1 MTHGFISRLRKSGS
15 LKYVAVF
22 MAVMLLN
29 SMLYPLRTFALTG
42 GPVQSEYESGY
53 SSGSTDMVDPFT
65 GDFKYGMNLLTI
77 PGMDGGFPINL
88 DYNAGITMDQE
99 ASWVGLGWSLNVG
112 AINRSMRG
120 MPDDFSGEE
129 EYTRES
135 NMKPHWIIGVDF
147 QGIKTGGIPTE
158 AFGIPVDGFNAGG
171 GIYYDS
177 YSGIGI
183 NVDAGLYGP
192 LVGNLGFDASI
203 SYDPNT
209 GYSPDFGLQYPLAK
223 INGVN
228 YGLGMNISL
237 NSYEGLT
244 ALNGSAYCK
253 SGNDSKNM
261 FSVSLPLRQNY
272 PPAIET
278 PMTGTSVGFKVKVG
292 NETAPGI
299 STAKVVKG
307 YYSEFAIAK
316 KDQERSYK
324 VLGYMYDE
332 PHNPLHNYQRD
343 LSYGRSYA
351 QSKELSF
358 VPMPNHTYDIY
369 SASAVGLGLNFRSKR
384 SDIPVLS
391 PVKVKT
397 QTSDMQMGIEF
408 SASTS
413 ISTHFGGN
421 FSGMD
426 MYGSSGHW
434 LGGDDLLQDYA
445 KNNYVAKKT
454 GYRSSYYISTAE
466 TGVGKHNEDARIGN
480 DKCIGL
486 RLVPYFHTALTTG
499 SFYTIRAKALC
510 NYSGGK
516 LEDNYREYRDQVSQN
531 IEYFTNSELNNYGLG
546 VQDNL
551 YSSGQYP
558 CESLSTA
565 YSYNYNSR
573 PENQIGLY
581 SILNTDGSRYEFGL
595 PVYNNKQV
603 DAVFSVDHQANDKV
617 KTVDYLDVDASV
629 DNNNGDDN
637 LFMKNTMPAYAS
649 SYLLTSVVSSDY
661 IDIKGDG
668 PTPDD
673 FGNYVKV
680 NYSKTSSNYKWRIPF
695 TDANYSPGYYSKDG
709 DDKATYM
716 YGEKELYYINSIE
729 TKTHIAVF
737 YVSDREDARG
747 VDLEN
752 NAGMDANN
760 IPQKLDSIALFS
772 KTCDNYGNL
781 ALMIP
786 EKTVHFT
793 YSYSLCEGIPNRVSG
808 IDETGKLTLTSVYYT
823 YKKNKKG
830 AQSPYTFDYNQ
841 STENP
846 DYSMGQTDRWGT
858 YQPER
863 VIGTNP
869 GNTVT
874 SVDNP
879 YTNQLSSYSDRN
891 TNAGVWNLKTINLP
905 SGASIEITYEPD
917 DYGYVQDKPAMEMAR
932 IIATGDANGVVDGI
946 TDFGRVDKNTRRI
959 YFELDNSN
967 TTADSIF
974 NYVLA
979 QDELYFK
986 AFMDLMDRSEYG
998 LDEAYDYVEGYA
1010 KVSKDAGSWGVVD
1023 YGGVHCGFIT
1033 LEAVPVH
1040 ENSGNTH
1047 PFSKAAWQYM
1057 YYSRPELLN
1066 PSLSHNGFIGE
1077 LITQFIALYQNTF
1090 QTLMGLYTTCH
1101 INQYASKMLLSTN
1114 NSKYRPSFVRIPT
1127 IDGIKYGG
1135 GHRVSKIMYHDNWN
1149 DVSAGQSSDY
1159 GQSFEYRLPDGRS
1172 SGVASY
1178 EPLAGGD
1185 ENACRYRLETYS
1197 GDKKKEYRMFNV
1209 EKPLT
1214 EDYYPSP
1221 VVGYSQ
1227 VVVSNI
1233 TPAGIEFKKSGA
1245 GITRYD
1251 FYTAKDFPVT
1261 EEFTDIAKLR
1271 NKQTV
1276 FIPFIG
1282 SKKYNNNAFSQGYLI
1297 TLNNMH
1303 GKLEALSTYKT
1314 NDNPYDPTIEPI
1326 SKTSYIYKTQSPYNP
1341 NGANVLNNIVQVQF
1355 PDGTLSTEE
1364 MGVERDLFVSDNENH
1379 TVVESE
1385 GIQINLEVAP
1395 PVFVPFLLPDVFFD
1409 ESTVQIL
1416 STMKVI
1422 QRNGILDKVVSKGE
1436 GQRSEVQNLVYDAA
1450 TGDPVL
1456 SQALNEFGEPVF
1468 TYNYMAHSYYP
1479 GMESA
1484 NDNYRLSIGGL
1495 SMASGGDVGLSSTQL
1510 SFYTPG
1516 DEIFA
1521 QYGTP
1526 PTYEKLWVNSVG
1538 TNSINLIDETGQTTS
1553 ATGLNI
1559 TTVRSGKRNM
1569 TGLGCGSIV
1578 TLGNP
1583 LSQSIS
1589 NPLFDAI
1596 NYALSS
1602 YGGLYVFCDNK
1613 MPSYCW
1619 NGVTLSYTDC
1629 SGNEVSYGVN
1639 TDNLP
1644 IVRIGI
1650 NDADKCSATIVFAA
1664 NNFSSTEKITAIDFY
1679 DDHLIGHFIDGTT
1692 TREIIGVW
1700 NDPQH
1705 CFEQCMVGVL
1715 HAQST
1720 EFSDNW
1726 TFNYADINDP
1736 DVNGQ
1741 PLSSRSVQNPYR
1753 YGAKGRWFNKSSHT
1767 FLVNRVHESS
1777 SQNDISDDGE
1787 YAYFSIYDWVSG
1799 TNSDEWR
1806 KNSEM
1811 SRYSPFGWALENQD
1825 ILNNK
1830 NSALYG
1836 HYIEGARDIAVAA
1849 ASNCSYFEMAFD
1861 GFEDYAGGNYVFNK
1875 GHGHLNFKMGS
1886 DGDAPILN
1894 PDYAHTGG
1902 YSLQISYGADVS
1914 YTTVSSPTENNN
1926 PYFMPEPP
1934 ATGTKKYVFSAWVN
1948 ITGNHAYSAVATI
1961 KYNGSTIKTITLP
1974 NTGDQIDGWRRMY
1987 GEFEIPAGTFASF
2000 QVILSSGTRTYF
2012 DDIRIHPFN
2021 SSMKT
2026 MVFDAKTMQLKA
2038 ELDDQNFATIYVY
2051 NNEGGIMNVLRE
2063 TAKGRTSVGSMWKN
2077 VRQSY

>member
-1 MTHGFISRLRKSGS
+1 MTHGYISRLRKNGS
-15 LKYVAVF
+15 LKYIAAF
-22 MAVMLLN
+22 MSVMLLN

-65 GDFKYGMNLLTI
+65 GDFKYGINLLTI

-88 DYNAGITMDQE
+88 DYNAGVTMEQE

-129 EYTRES
+129 YTRES
-135 NMKPHWIIGVDF
+135 NMKPHWVIGLDF
-147 QGIKTGGIPTE
+147 QGLKNGGIPTE
-158 AFGIPVDGFNAGG
+158 AFGFPVDGYNAGG

-192 LVGNLGFDASI
+192 LAGNLGFDASI

-209 GYSPDFGLQYPLAK
+209 GYSPDFGLQYRLGE
-223 INGVN
+223 INGVT
-228 YGLGMNISL
+228 YGLGMNVSL
-237 NSYEGLT
+237 NSYEGMT

-253 SGNDSKNM
+253 SGSDTKNM
-261 FSVSLPLRQNY
+261 YGVSLPLRQNY
-272 PPAIET
+272 PPTIET

-292 NETAPGI
+292 KEIATGI

-316 KDQERSYK
+316 KDQEKSFK
-324 VLGYMYDE
+324 VLGYMYDDDS
-332 PHNPLHNYQRD
+332 HASYLRD
-343 LSYGRSYA
+343 VSYGKSYP

-369 SASAVGLGLNFRSKR
+369 SASAVGLGLNFRTKR

-391 PVKVKT
+391 PVKVESAT
-397 QTSDMQMGIEF
+397 TDVQMGIEF
-408 SASTS
+408 SAAT
-413 ISTHFGGN
+413 STHFGGN

-426 MYGSSGHW
+426 MYGSSGRW
-434 LGGDDLLQDYA
+434 LGGDDLLKAYA
-445 KNNYVAKKT
+445 DNNYAAAET
-454 GYRSSYYISTAE
+454 GYRQSYYVSTAE
-466 TGVGKHNEDARIGN
+466 TGVEKYNEDARIGD

-499 SFYTIRAKALC
+499 SFLTIRAKALC
-510 NYSGGK
+510 NYPGGK
-516 LEDNYREYRDQVSQN
+516 LEDNYREYRDQSSQN
-531 IEYFTNSELNNYGLG
+531 IEYFTNSELHNYGLG
-546 VQDNL
+546 VQGNL
-551 YSSGQYP
+551 YSSGEYP
-558 CESLSTA
+558 CESGSTA
-565 YSYNYNSR
+565 GSYNYISHSG
-573 PENQIGLY
+573 NQIGLY

-603 DAVFSVDHQANDKV
+603 DAVFSIDHQSNDKV
-617 KTVDYLDVDASV
+617 KTVGYSTADASV
-629 DNNNGDDN
+629 GNTKGDDN

-649 SYLLTSVVSSDY
+649 SYLLTSIVSSDY
-661 IDIKGDG
+661 IDVQGDG

-680 NYSKTSSNYKWRIPF
+680 NYSKTSNDYKWRIPF

-737 YVSDREDARG
+737 YISDRKDARG
-747 VDLEN
+747 VDLEKST
-752 NAGMDANN
+752 GIDASNK
-760 IPQKLDSIALFS
+760 PQKLDSIALFS
-772 KTCDNYGNL
+772 KTCDNYGDL
-781 ALMIP
+781 GLMIP

-793 YSYSLCEGIPNRVSG
+793 YSYNLCEEIPNRVTG
-808 IDETGKLTLTSVYYT
+808 DGEGNGKLTLTGVYYT
-823 YKKNKKG
+823 YKMNKKG
-830 AQSPYTFDYNQ
+830 VQSPYTFDYNL

-863 VIGTNP
+863 VIGTN
-869 GNTVT
+869 TIT

-905 SGASIEITYEPD
+905 SGASIDITYEPD
-917 DYGYVQDKPAMEMAR
+917 DYAYVQDKPAMEMAR
-932 IIATGDANGVVDGI
+932 VIATGDANGVVDGA
-946 TDFGRVDKNTRRI
+946 DFGLVDKNTRRI

-974 NYVLA
+974 NSVLA

-1010 KVSKDAGSWGVVD
+1010 KISKDAGSWGVVD

-1101 INQYASKMLLSTN
+1101 INQYASKMLLSTS
-1114 NSKYRPSFVRIPT
+1114 NSKYRPSFVRIPV

-1135 GHRVSKIMYHDNWN
+1135 GHRVSKIMYHDNWD
-1149 DVSAGQSSDY
+1149 DVTSGQGSDY

-1185 ENACRYRLETYS
+1185 ENACRYRAETYS
-1197 GDKKKEYRMFNV
+1197 GDKTKEYRMFNI

-1227 VVVSNI
+1227 VIVRNI
-1233 TPAGIEFKKSGA
+1233 TPAGTDFKKSGA

-1261 EEFTDIAKLR
+1261 EEFTEVSKIR
-1271 NKQTV
+1271 SKQT
-1276 FIPFIG
+1276 FYIPLIG
-1282 SKKYNNNAFSQGYLI
+1282 SKKYNNNAFSQGYQI

-1303 GKLEALSTYKT
+1303 GKLEAISTYKT
-1314 NDNPYDPTIEPI
+1314 NDNPYDLTIEPV

-1341 NGANVLNNIVQVQF
+1341 NSSNKLNNLVQVQF
-1355 PDGTLSTEE
+1355 SDGTISTEE
-1364 MGVERDLFVSDNENH
+1364 MGVERDLFVSENENH
-1379 TVVESE
+1379 SVVESVGTQVNVE
-1385 GIQINLEVAP
+1385 ITP
-1395 PVFVPFLLPDVFFD
+1395 PVFVPLLLPDLFYD
-1409 ESTVQIL
+1409 ENTIQIL
-1416 STMKVI
+1416 STMKVV
-1422 QRNGILDKVVSKGE
+1422 QRNGIIEKVISKGE
-1436 GQRSEVQNLVYDAA
+1436 GQKSEVQNLVYDAA

-1456 SQALNEFGEPVF
+1456 SQALNEFGDPIY

-1479 GMESA
+1479 GMEPA

-1495 SMASGGDVGLSSTQL
+1495 TMTSGGDVGLSSTQL
-1510 SFYTPG
+1510 SFYTSG
-1516 DEIFA
+1516 DEVLA
-1521 QYGTP
+1521 QYGAT
-1526 PTYEKLWVNSVG
+1526 PTYTKLWVNSIG
-1538 TNSINLIDETGQTTS
+1538 ANSINLIDENGQTTS

-1578 TLGNP
+1578 TLDNP
-1583 LSQSIS
+1583 LAGGGSS
-1589 NPLFDAI
+1589 PLFQVI
-1596 NYALSS
+1596 NEQILNIGNGNGLVVDITNPGYQIVDKYTGYIYCKDQYLLSTDNTPDNS
-1602 YGGLYVFCDNK
+1602 DIYVDFEPEYFSFVREGGCSARVYFPIGEIEATSIVKEFQKTGN
-1613 MPSYCW
+1613 S
-1619 NGVTLSYTDC
+1619 VVITLSTPTGDVNVYGIWSDPDNCFDDC
-1629 SGNEVSYGVN
+1629 M
-1639 TDNLP
+1639 
-1644 IVRIGI
+1644 
-1650 NDADKCSATIVFAA
+1650 A
-1664 NNFSSTEKITAIDFY
+1664 
-1679 DDHLIGHFIDGTT
+1679 
-1692 TREIIGVW
+1692 
-1700 NDPQH
+1700 
-1705 CFEQCMVGVL
+1705 GVL

-1720 EFSDNW
+1720 EFSDDW
-1726 TFNYADINDP
+1726 TFNYADVNDP
-1736 DVNGQ
+1736 DVDGQ
-1741 PLSSRSVQNPYR
+1741 PLSTRSVQNPYR

-1767 FLVNRVHESS
+1767 FLVNRIHESVT
-1777 SQNDISDDGE
+1777 QNDISDDGE
-1787 YAYFSIYDWVSG
+1787 YAYFSVYDWISG
-1799 TNSDEWR
+1799 NNPDEWR
-1806 KNSEM
+1806 QNSEI

-1836 HYIEGARDIAVAA
+1836 QYIEGARDVAVAA

-1861 GFEDYAGGNYVFNK
+1861 GFEDYAGGNYVLNK
-1875 GHGHLNFKMGS
+1875 GHGHLNFKEGT
-1886 DGDAPILN
+1886 DAPVLN
-1894 PDYAHTGG
+1894 PDYAHTGK
-1902 YSLQISYGADVS
+1902 YSLQVSPDEDVS
-1914 YTTVSSPTENNN
+1914 YTTVSTPSESNN
-1926 PYFMPEPP
+1926 PYFMPVPP
-1934 ATGTKKYVFSAWVN
+1934 ASGTKKYVFSTWAN
-1948 ITGNHAYSAVATI
+1948 ITGGHSSSAVATI
-1961 KYNGSTIKTITLP
+1961 KYNGSIIKTITLT
-1974 NTGDQIDGWRRMY
+1974 NTGDHIDGWRRMY
-1987 GEFEIPAGTFASF
+1987 GEFEIPSGTFTSFQIILSAGTRS
-2000 QVILSSGTRTYF
+2000 YF

-2077 VRQSY
+2077 VRQNN